1 MDYKS
6 KYLKYK
12 KKYLRLKNSD
22 LKGGTIT
29 KMPDEFIHVMSV
41 TKAIADILYHIRQK
55 NIKRKKLFK
64 ILQWVM
70 LLI

>member
-41 TKAIADILYHIRQK
+41 TKAVVGILYHVHEKEYPREK
-55 NIKRKKLFK
+55 SYSK
-64 ILQWVM
+64 ILQ
-70 LLI
+70 